1 MSVESYSPIVAGSPA
16 DEILQLRQDVH
27 PQPEGLGLRTGNKAE
42 FTFIAP
48 LLTGGAEIFKQRVGK
63 AQAEAAYWEGK
74 LGTVHDLRICLFGDE
89 KYVLFAAT
97 YSDEFKPYVLDVI
110 KFATPWLDYLFLGAV
125 DGYPGLQA
133 PEALDFITKYQVQA
147 SLWYASNADLT
158 PHDIAKAQKITAAF
172 DQLLDLAQE

>member
-1 MSVESYSPIVAGSPA
+1 MSEEPYVPISSSVTVA
-16 DEILQLRQDVH
+16 EIMQARQDVH
-27 PQPEGLGLRTGNKAE
+27 SQPEGLGLRAGNKSE

-48 LLTGGAEIFKQRVGK
+48 LLPGGADLFRKRAAK

-74 LGTVHDLRICLFGDE
+74 LGTVHDLRVCLFGDD

-110 KFATPWLDYLFLGAV
+110 NFAAPWLDYMFLGAV
-125 DGYPGLQA
+125 EGYPGLQTA
-133 PEALDFITKYQVQA
+133 GALDFITKNQVQA

-158 PHDIAKAQKITAAF
+158 PHDIAKAQKVTAAF